1 MRSLALLGSL
11 VAIGACAS
19 TVQGRPADSSF
30 SPPSR
35 AVETGDSTPL
45 GASARPTES
54 ESTGTS
60 DDVAMV
66 TGPESYP
73 APTAPAA
80 SRDPVTQTRAGR
92 FRTELLQDK
101 EFRLVFG
108 DVQRLKL
115 ALDFHEARWGL
126 LKLLVGPGFDTVSSA
141 GFNLE
146 HLYRAYKAA
155 SYYSNDVVV
164 ELWKAGAK
172 IGEVTDAGVMI
183 GPEFKVP
190 RDPF

>member
-11 VAIGACAS
+11 VAIGACAGA
-19 TVQGRPADSSF
+19 VQSRPADSSF
-30 SPPSR
+30 NPPSR
-35 AVETGDSTPL
+35 SVETGDSTPR
-45 GASARPTES
+45 GASAPATES
-54 ESTGTS
+54 QPTGTS
-60 DDVAMV
+60 GDLAMV
-66 TGPESYP
+66 SAPGPYP
-73 APTAPAA
+73 PASSPAA
-80 SRDPVTQTRAGR
+80 SRDPVTQTRTGR

-108 DVQRLKL
+108 DLLRLKV

-126 LKLLVGPGFDTVSSA
+126 LKLLVGPGFETVSSA

-164 ELWKAGAK
+164 ELWKDRAK
-172 IGEVTDAGVMI
+172 IGEVTDAGIMV
-183 GPEFKVP
+183 GSEYKVP

>member
-11 VAIGACAS
+11 VAVGACAS
-19 TVQGRPADSSF
+19 SVQSRPTDYSYN
-30 SPPSR
+30 PPPRS
-35 AVETGDSTPL
+35 VEAADSTPP
-45 GASARPTES
+45 GTPAPATES

-60 DDVAMV
+60 GDVAMV
-66 TGPESYP
+66 TPPGPYP
-73 APTAPAA
+73 PAASPVA
-80 SRDPVTQTRAGR
+80 SRDPVTKTRAGR

-108 DVQRLKL
+108 DVQRLKV

-172 IGEVTDAGVMI
+172 IGEVTDAGVMV

-190 RDPF
+190 RNPF